1 LAEYADRTRPDKGAR
16 THPYGARIIGVA
28 ERNPFPIA
36 LTCLLVSLLA
46 LASYGL
52 LVADSWM
59 SLVAGREIIQHGLPH
74 RETLTVIPAG
84 REWIDQQ
91 WLAQVALYGTHRA
104 FGIGGVAILD
114 VLLIGTAVGSA
125 MAAARSLGATAR
137 STFLVTLVCLFIAPW
152 SWQIRAQ
159 AFALPLFVW
168 CLWLAADHVRRP
180 SRRAFVALPL
190 LVLWAN
196 VHGSVVL
203 GAGLVVLAAICVAVV
218 TRANVWVEAA
228 LAVGALAAVFV
239 TPYGTKIVDYYHLL
253 LVDPP
258 FGHVIVE
265 WQRTTPGG
273 ITAVFFVVLVLAVPL
288 VALAWRR
295 RTMTTFEILALGL
308 VTVGAL
314 QAVRGLAWF
323 ALAAT
328 VLLPNALDALVR
340 KPDKIAAPR
349 VNVAVAAASIVAAL
363 VVLTIAASRP
373 QSWFE
378 RQWPRGA
385 LEAVRS
391 AGPDA
396 RVYGSDRHSDWLL
409 WKIPS
414 LQGRLAYDVRF
425 ELVSPEQF
433 SRLANYVA
441 QNGSD
446 WKRSADGYRVIVI
459 DVDSTKKHLAAFRS
473 EPGARVAFR
482 KGNIAVVIRGQS

>member
-1 LAEYADRTRPDKGAR
+1 M
-16 THPYGARIIGVA
+16 
-28 ERNPFPIA
+28 
-36 LTCLLVSLLA
+36 SLLA

-52 LVADSWM
+52 IVADSWM
-59 SLVAGREIIQHGLPH
+59 SLVSGREVIHNGLPH
-74 RETLTVIPAG
+74 HETLTVIPAG

-91 WLAQVALYGTHRA
+91 WLAQIVLYGVHQG
-104 FGIGGVAILD
+104 FGIGGVAMFD
-114 VLLIGTAVGSA
+114 VLLVGTAIGSA

-137 STFLVTLVCLFIAPW
+137 STFIVTLVCLFIAPW

-159 AFALPLFVW
+159 AFALPLVVW
-168 CLWLAADHVRRP
+168 CLWLAAAHVRRP
-180 SRRAFVALPL
+180 SRRVFAALPL

-203 GAGLVVLAAICVAVV
+203 GAALVVLAAGTVGIARRSDRRALLEQAGLAIGAV
-218 TRANVWVEAA
+218 
-228 LAVGALAAVFV
+228 AAVFV

-253 LVDPP
+253 LIDPP

-265 WQRTTPGG
+265 WQRTRPGA

-295 RTMTTFEILALGL
+295 GTMTTFEVLALAL

-349 VNVAVAAASIVAAL
+349 VNVAVAGVSVVAAL
-363 VVLTIAASRP
+363 VVLVVAASRP

-378 RQWPRGA
+378 RQWPQGA
-385 LEAVRS
+385 LDAVRS

-414 LQGRLAYDVRF
+414 LRGRLAYDVRF
-425 ELVSPEQF
+425 ELVTREQF

-441 QNGSD
+441 QNGKD
-446 WKRSADGYRVIVI
+446 WKQSAAGYRVLVI
-459 DVDSTKKHLAAFRS
+459 DVDSTPKHLAAFQR
-473 EPGARVAFR
+473 EPGTRTAFR
-482 KGNIAVVIRGQS
+482 EGNVAVVVRAGT

>member
-1 LAEYADRTRPDKGAR
+1 LLTRIVDIA
-16 THPYGARIIGVA
+16 V
-28 ERNPFPIA
+28 RNPFPIA

-52 LVADSWM
+52 IVADSWM
-59 SLVAGREIIQHGLPH
+59 SLVAGREIVRDGLPH

-91 WLAQVALYGTHRA
+91 WLAQLALYGVHWA
-104 FGIGGVAILD
+104 AGIAGVAILD
-114 VLLIGTAVGSA
+114 VLLVGAAVGSA

-137 STFLVTLVCLFIAPW
+137 STFLVALVCLFIAPW

-168 CLWLAADHVRRP
+168 CLWLAAAHVRRP
-180 SRRAFVALPL
+180 GRRVFVALPL

-196 VHGSVVL
+196 IHGSVVL
-203 GAGLVVLAAICVAVV
+203 GAALVVLAAGVVAVA
-218 TRANVWVEAA
+218 RRSDRRSRWEAAA
-228 LAVGALAAVFV
+228 LAIGATAAIFV
-239 TPYGTKIVDYYHLL
+239 TPYGSKIVDYYHLL

-265 WQRTTPGG
+265 WQRTKPEG
-273 ITAVFFVVLVLAVPL
+273 ITAVFFVVLLLAVPL

-295 RTMTTFEILALGL
+295 RTMTTFDVLALGL

-328 VLLPNALDALVR
+328 VLLPNALDAVVR

-349 VNVAVAAASIVAAL
+349 VNVAVAAASVLGAL
-363 VVLTIAASRP
+363 VVLVIAAARP

-378 RQWPRGA
+378 RQWPSGA

-391 AGPDA
+391 AGPEA

-414 LQGRLAYDVRF
+414 LRGRLAYDVRF
-425 ELVSPEQF
+425 ELVSRKQF
-433 SRLANYVA
+433 RRLANYVA

-446 WKRSADGYRVIVI
+446 WKRVADGYRVIVI
-459 DVDSTKKHLAAFRS
+459 DVDSTTKHLAAFRS

-482 KGNIAVVIRGQS
+482 KDNVAVVVRGSP